1 MPLDRIIIINL
12 KIFYKLNLKKTRK
25 KLIIMDFISTLLIA
39 IALAMDAF
47 SVSLTKGFT
56 LKKIT
61 KTQVLWFA
69 IFFGGF
75 QALMPVLGWLGGIQL
90 EWLITTFA
98 PWVAFILL
106 LLIGSN
112 MIRES
117 FSNDEEDSSDKFS
130 FKELTLLA
138 IATSIDAFAVGIT
151 YAVLKTDILI
161 PIIMIGVTAFIF
173 TIIGLYLG
181 KKIGNYFGDKFE
193 ILGGVILILLGVK
206 ILLEGLGILVL

>member
-151 YAVLKTDILI
+151 YAVLNTDILI

-193 ILGGVILILLGVK
+193 ILGGVILILLCVK

>member
-1 MPLDRIIIINL
+1 
-12 KIFYKLNLKKTRK
+12 
-25 KLIIMDFISTLLIA
+25 MDFISTLLIA

-61 KTQVLWFA
+61 KSQVLWFA

-98 PWVAFILL
+98 PWIAFILL

-112 MIRES
+112 IIRES

-130 FKELTLLA
+130 FKELALLA

>member
-1 MPLDRIIIINL
+1 
-12 KIFYKLNLKKTRK
+12 
-25 KLIIMDFISTLLIA
+25 MDFISTLLIA

-161 PIIMIGVTAFIF
+161 PIIMIGLTAFIF

>member
-1 MPLDRIIIINL
+1 
-12 KIFYKLNLKKTRK
+12 
-25 KLIIMDFISTLLIA
+25 MDFISTLLIA

-61 KTQVLWFA
+61 KSQVLWFA

-75 QALMPVLGWLGGIQL
+75 QSLMPILGWLGGIQF

-98 PWVAFILL
+98 PWIAFILL

-117 FSNDEEDSSDKFS
+117 LSDDEEAEEDSDKFS

>member
-1 MPLDRIIIINL
+1 
-12 KIFYKLNLKKTRK
+12 
-25 KLIIMDFISTLLIA
+25 MDFISTLLIA

-117 FSNDEEDSSDKFS
+117 FSNDEDDSSDKFS

-193 ILGGVILILLGVK
+193 ILGGVILILLGLR

>member
-1 MPLDRIIIINL
+1 
-12 KIFYKLNLKKTRK
+12 
-25 KLIIMDFISTLLIA
+25 MDFISTLLIA

-47 SVSLTKGFT
+47 SVSLTKGFA
-56 LKKIT
+56 LKEISKS
-61 KTQVLWFA
+61 QVLLFG

-90 EWLITTFA
+90 KWIITTFA

-117 FSNDEEDSSDKFS
+117 FSDEEEEEDSDNFS

-151 YAVLKTDILI
+151 YAILKTDILI
-161 PIIMIGVTAFIF
+161 PIIMIGVTASIF

-193 ILGGVILILLGVK
+193 ILGGVILILLGIK
-206 ILLEGLGILVL
+206 ILFEGLGILAL

>member
-1 MPLDRIIIINL
+1 MNNEL
-12 KIFYKLNLKKTRK
+12 YKNFKKTQ
-25 KLIIMDFISTLLIA
+25 LIIMDFISTLLIA

-61 KTQVLWFA
+61 KSQILWFG

-90 EWLITTFA
+90 EWVITTFA
-98 PWVAFILL
+98 PWIAFILL
-106 LLIGSN
+106 LLIGLN

-117 FSNDEEDSSDKFS
+117 FSSEESEKNSDNFS

-161 PIIMIGVTAFIF
+161 PIIMIGVVAFIF

-193 ILGGVILILLGVK
+193 ILGGVILILLGFK

>member
-1 MPLDRIIIINL
+1 
-12 KIFYKLNLKKTRK
+12 
-25 KLIIMDFISTLLIA
+25 MDFISTLLIA

-61 KTQVLWFA
+61 KSQVLWFA

-193 ILGGVILILLGVK
+193 ILGGVILILLGLR

>member
-1 MPLDRIIIINL
+1 
-12 KIFYKLNLKKTRK
+12 
-25 KLIIMDFISTLLIA
+25 MDFISTLLIA

-56 LKKIT
+56 LKTIT
-61 KTQVLWFA
+61 KSQILWFG

-75 QALMPVLGWLGGIQL
+75 QALMPVLGWLGGIQF

-117 FSNDEEDSSDKFS
+117 FSNEEAEEDSDKFS

>member
-1 MPLDRIIIINL
+1 
-12 KIFYKLNLKKTRK
+12 
-25 KLIIMDFISTLLIA
+25 MDFISTLLIA

-56 LKKIT
+56 LKKIS
-61 KTQVLWFA
+61 KSQVLWFA

-98 PWVAFILL
+98 PWIAFILL

-117 FSNDEEDSSDKFS
+117 FSNEEEDSSDKFS

-161 PIIMIGVTAFIF
+161 PIIMIGVVAFIF

-193 ILGGVILILLGVK
+193 ILGGAILILLGFK

>member
-1 MPLDRIIIINL
+1 
-12 KIFYKLNLKKTRK
+12 
-25 KLIIMDFISTLLIA
+25 MDFISTLLIA
-39 IALAMDAF
+39 SALAMDAF

-61 KTQVLWFA
+61 KSQVLWFA

-117 FSNDEEDSSDKFS
+117 FSNDEDDSSD
-130 FKELTLLA
+130 
-138 IATSIDAFAVGIT
+138 
-151 YAVLKTDILI
+151 
-161 PIIMIGVTAFIF
+161 
-173 TIIGLYLG
+173 
-181 KKIGNYFGDKFE
+181 
-193 ILGGVILILLGVK
+193 
-206 ILLEGLGILVL
+206 

>member
-1 MPLDRIIIINL
+1 
-12 KIFYKLNLKKTRK
+12 
-25 KLIIMDFISTLLIA
+25 MDFISTLLIA

-56 LKKIT
+56 LKNIT
-61 KTQVLWFA
+61 KSQALWFG

-117 FSNDEEDSSDKFS
+117 FSNDEDDSSDKFS

-173 TIIGLYLG
+173 TLIGLYLG

-193 ILGGVILILLGVK
+193 ILGGVILILLGFK
-206 ILLEGLGILVL
+206 ILLEGLGILIL

>member
-1 MPLDRIIIINL
+1 M
-12 KIFYKLNLKKTRK
+12 
-25 KLIIMDFISTLLIA
+25 IIMDFISTLLIA

-61 KTQVLWFA
+61 KSQVLWFG

-98 PWVAFILL
+98 PWIAFILL

-117 FSNDEEDSSDKFS
+117 FSNEEEEEDSDKFS

>member
-1 MPLDRIIIINL
+1 
-12 KIFYKLNLKKTRK
+12 
-25 KLIIMDFISTLLIA
+25 MDFISTLLIA

-56 LKKIT
+56 LKKIS

-75 QALMPVLGWLGGIQL
+75 QAFMPILGWLGGIQL
-90 EWLITTFA
+90 EWVITTFA
-98 PWVAFILL
+98 PWIAFILL

-117 FSNDEEDSSDKFS
+117 FSNEEGKENSDNFS

-161 PIIMIGVTAFIF
+161 PVIMIGVTAFIF

>member
-1 MPLDRIIIINL
+1 M
-12 KIFYKLNLKKTRK
+12 
-25 KLIIMDFISTLLIA
+25 IIMDFISTLLIA

-56 LKKIT
+56 LKNIT
-61 KTQVLWFA
+61 KSQALWFG

-173 TIIGLYLG
+173 TLIGLYLG

-193 ILGGVILILLGVK
+193 ILGGVILILLGLR
-206 ILLEGLGILVL
+206 ILLEGLGILVLYK

>member
-1 MPLDRIIIINL
+1 
-12 KIFYKLNLKKTRK
+12 
-25 KLIIMDFISTLLIA
+25 MDFISTLLIA

-47 SVSLTKGFT
+47 SVSLTKGFS
-56 LKKIT
+56 LKTIT
-61 KTQVLWFA
+61 KSQILWFG

-106 LLIGSN
+106 VLIGSN

-117 FSNDEEDSSDKFS
+117 FSDEEEMSDKFS

-151 YAVLKTDILI
+151 YAALKTDILI
-161 PIIMIGVTAFIF
+161 PVIMIGVVAFIF
-173 TIIGLYLG
+173 TIIGIYLG

-193 ILGGVILILLGVK
+193 IIGGVILILLGVK

>member
-1 MPLDRIIIINL
+1 
-12 KIFYKLNLKKTRK
+12 
-25 KLIIMDFISTLLIA
+25 MDFLSTLLIA

-61 KTQVLWFA
+61 KSQMLWFG

-75 QALMPVLGWLGGIQL
+75 QALMPVLGWIGGIQL

-98 PWVAFILL
+98 PWIAFILL

-117 FSNDEEDSSDKFS
+117 FANDEAEEDSDKFS

-161 PIIMIGVTAFIF
+161 PIIMIGVVAFIF

-193 ILGGVILILLGVK
+193 ILGGTILILLGIK

>member
-1 MPLDRIIIINL
+1 MNYI
-12 KIFYKLNLKKTRK
+12 KISKKTQ
-25 KLIIMDFISTLLIA
+25 LIIMDFISTLLIA

-61 KTQVLWFA
+61 KSQILWFG

-90 EWLITTFA
+90 EWVITTFA
-98 PWVAFILL
+98 PWIAFILL

-117 FSNDEEDSSDKFS
+117 FSSDESEKDSDNFS

-161 PIIMIGVTAFIF
+161 PIIMIGVVAFIF

-193 ILGGVILILLGVK
+193 ILGGAILILLGFK